1 MKLHYVMGIL
11 LFGALGV
18 GLAGW
23 VEAAETGSIED
34 LKSPEEILKF
44 RETYIHDFK
53 RIGLNTAPGDAMML
67 RILIQAAQCQRGIEV
82 GTATGYG
89 AIVMGVAFE
98 RTGGE
103 LTSIDIDPKMVQT
116 AREHIQNMGLEKTV
130 KVAEGDA
137 LKVLPAL
144 EGEYDFIFID
154 AQKQDYLKYFKAVET
169 KLKTG
174 AVIVADNVIQ
184 SKNAMKD
191 FLDYFNNNPDYDAL
205 TVICSEE
212 KGDGMMVIYKVK

>member
-1 MKLHYVMGIL
+1 
-11 LFGALGV
+11 
-18 GLAGW
+18 
-23 VEAAETGSIED
+23 
-34 LKSPEEILKF
+34 
-44 RETYIHDFK
+44 
-53 RIGLNTAPGDAMML
+53 
-67 RILIQAAQCQRGIEV
+67 
-82 GTATGYG
+82 
-89 AIVMGVAFE
+89 E

-130 KVAEGDA
+130 KVVEGDA

-144 EGEYDFIFID
+144 DGEFDFIFID
-154 AQKQDYLKYFKAVET
+154 ALKQDYLKYFKAVET

>member
-1 MKLHYVMGIL
+1 MKLHFGMAMWLFGIL
-11 LFGALGV
+11 GI
-18 GLAGW
+18 GLADLAG
-23 VEAAETGSIED
+23 AAETGSIQD

-44 RETYIHDFK
+44 RETYIRDFK

-67 RILIQAAQCQRGIEV
+67 RILVQAARCRRGIEV

-103 LTSIDIDPKMVQT
+103 LTSIDIDPRMVKIAQ
-116 AREHIQNMGLEKTV
+116 EHIRNMGLEKTV
-130 KVAEGDA
+130 KVVEGDA

-191 FLDYFNNNPDYDAL
+191 FLDYFNNNPHYDAL

-212 KGDGMMVIYKVK
+212 KSDGMMVIYKVK

>member
-1 MKLHYVMGIL
+1 MKRFIGMGL
-11 LFGALGV
+11 LLIGLLGFGMAEP
-18 GLAGW
+18 AG
-23 VEAAETGSIED
+23 AAETGSIQD
-34 LKSPEEILKF
+34 LQSPEEIVKF
-44 RETYIHDFK
+44 REAYIRDFK

-67 RILIQAAQCQRGIEV
+67 RILVQAARCRRGIEV

-103 LTSIDIDPKMVQT
+103 LTTIDIDPRMVKIAQ
-116 AREHIQNMGLEKTV
+116 EHIQNMGLEKTV
-130 KVAEGDA
+130 KVVEGDA
-137 LKVLPAL
+137 LKVLPEL
-144 EGEYDFIFID
+144 EGEYDFLFID
-154 AQKQDYLKYFKAVET
+154 ARKQDYLRYFKAVEA

-184 SKNAMKD
+184 SKNAMQD
-191 FLDYFNNNPDYDAL
+191 FLDYFKDNPDYDAL
-205 TVICSEE
+205 TVICSDE